1 MNNEEL
7 KYFKKN
13 LINAMK
19 VPLNQ
24 VEELASKSKAPMEP
38 EVGEYH
44 IQMSIA
50 ESDLSKPSLDTI
62 KTVVD
67 GKEYLIK
74 IPDIK

>member
-1 MNNEEL
+1 MTVEEL

-13 LINAMK
+13 LVESMK
-19 VPLNQ
+19 VPPSRI
-24 VEELASKSKAPMEP
+24 EELKKAPMEP

-44 IQMSIA
+44 IQLAIS
-50 ESDLSKPSLDTI
+50 ESDVSKPSLDTI